1 MAFKIVLL
9 ACIASVAV
17 AVPQQVRI
25 NGGNSFNFDL
35 LNSEINRQPET
46 TTPLIPIL
54 RSIDTQNPDG
64 SYTYGYESG
73 DGTYK
78 IETRYPTGEVKGK
91 YGYYDDTGLFR
102 EVEYGA
108 APEEGFSSQGAGLD
122 FVAPVETATPAPR
135 RTGVVTSL
143 PQQVIAPTPRPRAVS
158 RPRPI
163 LNERT
168 RSNRRDPA
176 RDFIARRGRRVK
188 VVKGRKRPSASPK
201 PQPIVRPKSQ
211 PLPTPVP
218 TVAPVAAPVQPV
230 VSRQQPVFQNFQPQQ
245 QVFQQPQQPA
255 FQPQQPVFQPQQQVF
270 QQQQQVFQPQQRFLP
285 VAQQQLQQ
293 PIQPVSLAAAFAA
306 HPFISQYNSNNGIF
320 SYSY

>member
-1 MAFKIVLL
+1 MG
-9 ACIASVAV
+9 AV
-17 AVPQQVRI
+17 ADPQQFRM
-25 NGGNSFNFDL
+25 NNDGTLSFNPQGANTFNFDL
-35 LNSEINRQPET
+35 LNNEINTRQQQVPQVPET

-54 RSIDTQNPDG
+54 RSIDRQNPDG

-78 IETRYPTGEVKGK
+78 IETRYTTGEVKGK
-91 YGYYDDTGLFR
+91 YGYFDDTGLFR

-122 FVAPVETATPAPR
+122 FVAPVETATPSPR

-218 TVAPVAAPVQPV
+218 TVAPVTAPVQPV
-230 VSRQQPVFQNFQPQQ
+230 VSRQQPVFQNFQPEQ
-245 QVFQQPQQPA
+245 QVFH
-255 FQPQQPVFQPQQQVF
+255 PQQPVFQPQQQVF

-285 VAQQQLQQ
+285 VTQQQLQQ

>member
-1 MAFKIVLL
+1 M
-9 ACIASVAV
+9 
-17 AVPQQVRI
+17 
-25 NGGNSFNFDL
+25 G
-35 LNSEINRQPET
+35 
-46 TTPLIPIL
+46 
-54 RSIDTQNPDG
+54 
-64 SYTYGYESG
+64 
-73 DGTYK
+73 
-78 IETRYPTGEVKGK
+78 
-91 YGYYDDTGLFR
+91 
-102 EVEYGA
+102 
-108 APEEGFSSQGAGLD
+108 
-122 FVAPVETATPAPR
+122 
-135 RTGVVTSL
+135 
-143 PQQVIAPTPRPRAVS
+143 QQVIAPTPRPRAVS

-230 VSRQQPVFQNFQPQQ
+230 
-245 QVFQQPQQPA
+245 A
-255 FQPQQPVFQPQQQVF
+255 
-270 QQQQQVFQPQQRFLP
+270 
-285 VAQQQLQQ
+285 
-293 PIQPVSLAAAFAA
+293 LAAAFAA

>member
-1 MAFKIVLL
+1 M
-9 ACIASVAV
+9 
-17 AVPQQVRI
+17 
-25 NGGNSFNFDL
+25 G
-35 LNSEINRQPET
+35 
-46 TTPLIPIL
+46 
-54 RSIDTQNPDG
+54 
-64 SYTYGYESG
+64 
-73 DGTYK
+73 
-78 IETRYPTGEVKGK
+78 
-91 YGYYDDTGLFR
+91 
-102 EVEYGA
+102 
-108 APEEGFSSQGAGLD
+108 
-122 FVAPVETATPAPR
+122 
-135 RTGVVTSL
+135 
-143 PQQVIAPTPRPRAVS
+143 
-158 RPRPI
+158 PRPI

-218 TVAPVAAPVQPV
+218 TVSPVTAPVQPV
-230 VSRQQPVFQNFQPQQ
+230 VSRQQPVFQNFQP
-245 QVFQQPQQPA
+245 
-255 FQPQQPVFQPQQQVF
+255 
-270 QQQQQVFQPQQRFLP
+270 QQQVFQPQQRFLP